1 MPGVS
6 PLSSDDHLARVPVES
21 VHLGSLLRARKFIR
35 EDQLDRAI
43 AMQAEH
49 PYLRI
54 GEILLGLEF
63 ITFHQLRSTLED
75 QYRDVRLGKALLRLN
90 LVTVPQIEAAL
101 QAQEEN
107 GERLGPLLIQ
117 LGFCSEAEVYRAL
130 AAQERG

>member
-1 MPGVS
+1 MPG
-6 PLSSDDHLARVPVES
+6 LSSLPSDEHKARVPVES
-21 VHLGSLLRARKFIR
+21 VHLGALLRARKLIR

-63 ITFHQLRSTLED
+63 ITFNQLRSTLED

-101 QAQEEN
+101 QAQEES

-117 LGFCSEAEVYRAL
+117 LGHCSEAEVYRAL
-130 AAQERG
+130 AAQERA